1 MAHAWPMKEWRI
13 TGATGGVEVDT
24 QVYAWGQPHRPPLI
38 LLHGF
43 MQTGASWDA
52 FAQQFADAFYVV
64 APDLIGHGKTTVSAL
79 ESSAFTLD
87 AYVDQVL
94 TLVAALQ
101 AQGNQIKPLLY
112 GYSMGG
118 RIAEVAATLYPGCF
132 SALILES
139 AGLGPETEDERAQ
152 MADKVRT
159 QIDKL
164 KGGME
169 SFVDFWET
177 VPLFETQRALPDDVR
192 VAMREERVSNNPIAL
207 ALSLSGAGQ
216 YQMENMRPAL
226 DELDLPTLFL
236 AGSADVRYSEMVRRL
251 AMADLFKRDKPGV
264 TNYAV
269 IPEAGHNV
277 HAEARDELVVVV
289 KTFLE
294 EVALY
299 PKDSSD
305 GADASDASDA
315 DDADTPSEG
324 RNTMSQFPWVTG
336 KNYQEIIYETM
347 DGIAKITINRPER
360 RNAFTPLTAM
370 ELYDAFSVA
379 RDDSSIGVIILT
391 GANHGGRH
399 EDEAFCSGGDQKV
412 RGNGGYVGE
421 DNIPRLNILDVQ
433 RLIRVIPKPVICMC
447 NGYSIG
453 GGNILQILCD
463 LTIAADTA
471 KFGQTGPKV
480 GSFDAGYGA
489 GYLAAIVG
497 QKKARE
503 IWYLCRQYT
512 AQEALDMGMV
522 NTVVPFDDLEAETV
536 KWCREILKHSATA
549 LRFMKASFNAA
560 TDGLAGLQQFGGD
573 ATLLYYTTEEAM
585 EGRDAFK
592 EKRDPDFS
600 KFPKFP

>member
-43 MQTGASWDA
+43 MQTGASWAA

-94 TLVAALQ
+94 TVVAGLQ
-101 AQGNQIKPLLY
+101 AQGNHTRPILY

-139 AGLGPETEDERAQ
+139 AGLGPETEDERLA

-164 KGGME
+164 KDGME

-177 VPLFETQRALPDDVR
+177 LPLFETQRALPDDVR

-226 DELDLPTLFL
+226 DELDLPVLFL

-305 GADASDASDA
+305 GSTASDA
-315 DDADTPSEG
+315 DGADTPSEG
-324 RNTMSQFPWVTG
+324 RNTMSQFPWVPG

-512 AQEALDMGMV
+512 AQEALEMGMV

-536 KWCREILKHSATA
+536 SWCREILKHSATA

>member
-1 MAHAWPMKEWRI
+1 MSQSCSQTRQEWR
-13 TGATGGVEVDT
+13 VEGIAADVAVT
-24 QVYAWGQPHRPPLI
+24 THVYAWGDPDNPPLI

-43 MQTGASWDA
+43 MQTGASWEA
-52 FAQQFADAFYVV
+52 FAQQFADVFYVV
-64 APDLIGHGKTTVSAL
+64 APDLVGHGKTTLASL
-79 ESSAFTLD
+79 DERAFTFEGAL
-87 AYVDQVL
+87 DQVL
-94 TLVAALQ
+94 TIVAALQ
-101 AQGNQIKPLLY
+101 ARGNQTKPILY

-118 RIAEVAATLYPGCF
+118 RIAEIAATTYPGCF
-132 SALILES
+132 SALLLES
-139 AGLGPETEDERAQ
+139 AGLGPEDEEERLV
-152 MADKVRT
+152 MADKVRAH
-159 QIDKL
+159 IDRL
-164 KGGME
+164 QEGME
-169 SFVDFWET
+169 AFVDFWEQL
-177 VPLFETQRALPDDVR
+177 PLFETQRALPEVLR
-192 VAMREERVSNNPIAL
+192 VALREERLANNPIAL
-207 ALSLSGAGQ
+207 ALCLSQAGQ
-216 YQMENMRPAL
+216 YRMENMRPAL
-226 DELDLPTLFL
+226 DELNLPTLFL
-236 AGSADVRYSEMVRRL
+236 AGGADVRYSEMVRKL

-277 HAEARDELVVVV
+277 HVEACDELVAVVT
-289 KTFLE
+289 TFLK
-294 EVALY
+294 EVDLY
-299 PKDSSD
+299 PEDLSNKQGSSL
-305 GADASDASDA
+305 SSK
-315 DDADTPSEG
+315 G
-324 RNTMSQFPWVTG
+324 RNEMSQFPWVNG
-336 KNYQEIIYETM
+336 KDYQEIIYQTL

-379 RDDSSIGVIILT
+379 RDDASIGVIILT

-412 RGNGGYVGE
+412 RGNGGYVGA
-421 DNIPRLNILDVQ
+421 DSIPRLNILDVQ

-503 IWYLCRQYT
+503 IWYLCRQYS

-522 NTVVPFDDLEAETV
+522 NAVVPFDDLEAETV
-536 KWCREILKHSATA
+536 SWCREILKHSATA

>member
-1 MAHAWPMKEWRI
+1 MTEWRVAGDI
-13 TGATGGVEVDT
+13 AGVEVT
-24 QVYAWGQPHRPPLI
+24 THGYAWGDSNRQPLI

-43 MQTGASWDA
+43 MQTGASWET
-52 FAQQFADAFYVV
+52 FAQQFSDVFYVV
-64 APDLIGHGKTTVSAL
+64 APDLIGHGMTTLSAQ
-79 ESSAFTLD
+79 EERVFTLD

-101 AQGNQIKPLLY
+101 ARGNLAKPILY
-112 GYSMGG
+112 GYSLGG
-118 RIAEVAATLYPGCF
+118 RIAEVAATRYPGCF

-139 AGLGPETEDERAQ
+139 AGLGPENEEERASMEAKTRAHLDMLQ
-152 MADKVRT
+152 
-159 QIDKL
+159 
-164 KGGME
+164 GGME
-169 SFVDFWET
+169 AFVAYWEAL
-177 VPLFETQRALPDDVR
+177 PLFETQRALSDKMQM
-192 VAMREERVSNNPIAL
+192 ALREERVANNPIAL
-207 ALSLSGAGQ
+207 ALNLSQAGQ
-216 YQMENMRPAL
+216 YRMENMRPAL

-236 AGSADVRYSEMVRRL
+236 AGGADVRYSEMVRRL
-251 AMADLFKRDKPGV
+251 AMADLFKRDKPGI

-277 HAEARDELVVVV
+277 HAEACDELVTVV
-289 KTFLE
+289 KAFLE
-294 EVALY
+294 ELF
-299 PKDSSD
+299 
-305 GADASDASDA
+305 
-315 DDADTPSEG
+315 PSQV
-324 RNTMSQFPWVTG
+324 RNDMSQFPWVAG
-336 KNYQEIIYETM
+336 KSYQEIIYETM

-497 QKKARE
+497 QKKRARFG
-503 IWYLCRQYT
+503 IF
-512 AQEALDMGMV
+512 AV
-522 NTVVPFDDLEAETV
+522 S
-536 KWCREILKHSATA
+536 ILRKKR
-549 LRFMKASFNAA
+549 LRWAW
-560 TDGLAGLQQFGGD
+560 
-573 ATLLYYTTEEAM
+573 
-585 EGRDAFK
+585 
-592 EKRDPDFS
+592 
-600 KFPKFP
+600 